1 MVTIS
6 PDSVFVHKMW
16 ADKEIIELSKTNKIP
31 FPMLAD
37 TDAELAK
44 LYATYDKERKVILRG
59 SFIIDPEGILQAMEV
74 TTTKIG
80 RDFDEILRKIKAM
93 QMFQS
98 TGHTAPCAWKPGQ
111 KGIAGN
117 IELVGNMKKVWT
129 L

>member
-1 MVTIS
+1 MLTIS

-16 ADKEIIELSKTNKIP
+16 ADKEIIELSKSDKIP

-37 TDAELAK
+37 INAELAK
-44 LYATYDKERKVILRG
+44 LYTSYDKNKKVILRG
-59 SFIIDPEGILQAMEV
+59 SFIIDPDGILQAMEV
-74 TTTKIG
+74 TTTKVG

-93 QMFQS
+93 QMFQE

-111 KGIAGN
+111 KGIAGS
-117 IELVGNMKKVWT
+117 IELIGNMKEAWT